1 MISIILMTTKAK
13 VFASC
18 RSQAIR
24 LPKEFRVSG
33 KAVQLS
39 RVPGVNLISEADP
52 WDAFEAGYRSL
63 GKGLFDKVDQRDRKT
78 PQRRNLNLDL

>member
-1 MISIILMTTKAK
+1 
-13 VFASC
+13 
-18 RSQAIR
+18 
-24 LPKEFRVSG
+24 
-33 KAVQLS
+33 VQLS

-63 GKGLFDKVDQRDRKT
+63 GEGFFDKVDQRDRKT